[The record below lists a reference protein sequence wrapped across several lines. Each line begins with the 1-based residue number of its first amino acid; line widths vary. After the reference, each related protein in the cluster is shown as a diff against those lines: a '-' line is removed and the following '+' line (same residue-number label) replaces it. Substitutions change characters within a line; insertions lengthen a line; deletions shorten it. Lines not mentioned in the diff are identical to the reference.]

1 MHCDLHQPPIHSKS
15 PEYAPIR
22 DAGKL
27 QSIHSS
33 PQMRQSDGCSPH
45 DQAENAAFPP
55 SAAAPFLPATALHAF
70 DTGATPD
77 NCASILSLQYSI
89 FPAAAASVGHYAAYY
104 SISFPNCNS
113 QFFQSSAKETGK
125 GRHCIQKS
133 GDSTITAPRS
143 RAHAPQ
149 SSKPKQSPSGRWAS
163 PLRRKRA
170 PCPARYSMTGGAG

>member
-1 MHCDLHQPPIHSKS
+1 MHCHLHQLPIHSNKI
-15 PEYAPIR
+15 PEKRRIIR
-22 DAGKL
+22 RMGKL

-33 PQMRQSDGCSPH
+33 PQTRQSDGSSPH

-55 SAAAPFLPATALHAF
+55 SAAAPFVPATALHAF

-89 FPAAAASVGHYAAYY
+89 QQYY
-104 SISFPNCNS
+104 SKRFRNFNS
-113 QFFQSSAKETGK
+113 QFFQSSANESGK

-133 GDSTITAPRS
+133 GDPTITAPRL

-149 SSKPKQSPSGRWAS
+149 VSKPKQSPSARWAS

-170 PCPARYSMTGGAG
+170 PRAIR